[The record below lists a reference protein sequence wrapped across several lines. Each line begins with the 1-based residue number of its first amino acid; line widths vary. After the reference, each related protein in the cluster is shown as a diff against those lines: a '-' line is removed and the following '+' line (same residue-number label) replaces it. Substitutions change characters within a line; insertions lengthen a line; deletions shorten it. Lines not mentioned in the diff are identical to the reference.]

1 MAKQTKLPTIFAKDI
16 IVPANPSYMPDY
28 GNAGAKEGT
37 DEHRLWQH
45 LQLYT
50 NTPVFQSGGLTDT
63 HCSVEFQWKLE
74 AWERQLHAAL
84 DADLWKYMKDAEG
97 NLFRTFKR
105 YLRYP
110 QPWGLGL
117 GKHFDFVMEMLRTY
131 CPTKT
136 TYSDRGEA
144 THTCIADRIDEA
156 VQDGRDDRE
165 RNADGTFS
173 TDSSKQGGTPPNGS
187 DKRSDDEAKQARA
200 IARAPVTIRHLHTQ
214 GLLSKELAAKFG
226 PFCNSKP
233 TTQQQEKADQV
244 AAAAADIARFVDEN
258 PVPPYPGKDMNAY
271 KARLRGMATERLS
284 LAQTTVKISL
294 KSAETAAAL
303 LRKKADKRFIA
314 ELIALLQEGA

>member
-1 MAKQTKLPTIFAKDI
+1 MPKQTKLPTIFAKDI

-37 DEHRLWQH
+37 EEHRLWQH

-144 THTCIADRIDEA
+144 KHTCIADRIDEA
-156 VQDGRDDRE
+156 VQDGRAE
-165 RNADGTFS
+165 NA
-173 TDSSKQGGTPPNGS
+173 
-187 DKRSDDEAKQARA
+187 R
-200 IARAPVTIRHLHTQ
+200 
-214 GLLSKELAAKFG
+214 
-226 PFCNSKP
+226 
-233 TTQQQEKADQV
+233 
-244 AAAAADIARFVDEN
+244 
-258 PVPPYPGKDMNAY
+258 
-271 KARLRGMATERLS
+271 
-284 LAQTTVKISL
+284 
-294 KSAETAAAL
+294 TAA
-303 LRKKADKRFIA
+303 R
-314 ELIALLQEGA
+314 